1 MAINQRLQHD
11 TAFALATALL
21 EIVRNYVREEERRDA
36 FAAFYE
42 ACRAGIEAHD
52 LRRQRIEKRLRPFN
66 K

>member
-21 EIVRNYVREEERRDA
+21 EIVRNCIREEERRDA

-42 ACRAGIEAHD
+42 ACRAGIETHD
-52 LRRQRIEKRLRPFN
+52 LRRQRIEKRLHPFN